1 MTKTNIIYAE
11 DASGSRFSA
20 GRVRY
25 GRGCER
31 HRFAVRESQAAKN
44 QPTSGPAGALLGR
57 STHSAPAKAYAA
69 NHNRSDRTSVGNTC
83 RILGSHR
90 NPL

>member
-44 QPTSGPAGALLGR
+44 RPTSGPAGALQVRPIVCREHLPDFGLP
-57 STHSAPAKAYAA
+57 SESAVKTTPIEFPHITA
-69 NHNRSDRTSVGNTC
+69 
-83 RILGSHR
+83 
-90 NPL
+90 